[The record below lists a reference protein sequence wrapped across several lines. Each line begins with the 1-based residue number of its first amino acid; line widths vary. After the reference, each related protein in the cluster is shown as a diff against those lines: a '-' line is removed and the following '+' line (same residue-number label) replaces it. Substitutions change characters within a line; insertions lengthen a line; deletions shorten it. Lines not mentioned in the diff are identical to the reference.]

1 MQASLPELD
10 EKPGSAVELTQIR
23 IDGTTWWTLGFEAT
37 GPASM
42 LRGALETTA
51 ALVFADAAPGGVA
64 FGAGNSTSY
73 TEWLGLA
80 PDTGRPQTPERRS
93 WATAAGRCLDR

>member
-1 MQASLPELD
+1 M
-10 EKPGSAVELTQIR
+10 ELTQIG

-37 GPASM
+37 GPARM
-42 LRGALETTA
+42 LRGALESTA
-51 ALVFADAAPGGVA
+51 ALVFADPAPGGVA

-80 PDTGRPQTPERRS
+80 PDTGQPRTPERWS
-93 WATAAGRCLDR
+93 WATTAGRCLDR

>member
-37 GPASM
+37 GSAGT
-42 LRGALETTA
+42 LRRTL
-51 ALVFADAAPGGVA
+51 
-64 FGAGNSTSY
+64 
-73 TEWLGLA
+73 
-80 PDTGRPQTPERRS
+80 
-93 WATAAGRCLDR
+93 

>member
-64 FGAGNSTSY
+64 FDAGNSTSY
-73 TEWLGLA
+73 TEWLGL
-80 PDTGRPQTPERRS
+80 ERRS
-93 WATAAGRCLDR
+93 SSCQAASW